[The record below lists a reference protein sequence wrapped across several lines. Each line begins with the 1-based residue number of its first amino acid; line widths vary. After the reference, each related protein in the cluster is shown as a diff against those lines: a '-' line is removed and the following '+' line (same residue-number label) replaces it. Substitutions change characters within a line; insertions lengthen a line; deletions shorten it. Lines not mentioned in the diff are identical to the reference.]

1 MENDPLKLYNKKTFI
16 KLFES
21 SNDSSDK
28 LYKNTLLDFGD
39 EFAKKNIEETNI
51 ESNIKEYTHNSL
63 LNRISMEDYYLFPP
77 KAESLL
83 IMEDGNLKEKQE
95 PEKLNE
101 EETEFLQ
108 KINKL
113 NYLTFSP
120 FGESFFP
127 HKFNEKNIKE
137 KNNKDN
143 SNNNLEKNK
152 KEEKMLDILD
162 FDYEHYLLNNDLLF
176 NISMGYID
184 ITKLKKENIVS
195 NDYLINKK
203 EKINQE
209 EKKMRI
215 MAKIKEENPTKS
227 EFKCEV
233 PFKQNLYDRLQN
245 FAYRYRNEEFFMK
258 MISEFN
264 SEMSIITKLEK
275 NSEKNRLLLKWE
287 SEFKDKQIKYNFLM
301 QKKER
306 MEKKEIKLQKEKEQE
321 LYLEQKKIDEQQKIL
336 ESELNKLR
344 NKVKKRNSLNSN
356 QRQGIKSIESSS
368 SYTNKYNSVNNTEK
382 NTKHKKKLRT
392 VSSQRNKD
400 GIKSER
406 INKNNNK
413 KNETNFENFFYKV

>member
-233 PFKQNLYDRLQN
+233 PFKQNLYERLQN

-264 SEMSIITKLEK
+264 NEMSIITKLEK

-321 LYLEQKKIDEQQKIL
+321 LYLEQKKMDEQQKIL

-382 NTKHKKKLRT
+382 NAKHKKKLRT

-413 KNETNFENFFYKV
+413 KK

>member
-209 EKKMRI
+209 EKKMRM

-233 PFKQNLYDRLQN
+233 PFKQNLYERLQN

-264 SEMSIITKLEK
+264 SDMSIITELEK

-321 LYLEQKKIDEQQKIL
+321 LYLEQKKMDEQQKIL

-382 NTKHKKKLRT
+382 ITKHKKKLRT

-413 KNETNFENFFYKV
+413 KK

>member
-227 EFKCEV
+227 EFKYEV
-233 PFKQNLYDRLQN
+233 PFKQNLYERLQN

-321 LYLEQKKIDEQQKIL
+321 LYLEQKKMDEQQKIL

-368 SYTNKYNSVNNTEK
+368 SYTNKHNSVNNTEK

-392 VSSQRNKD
+392 DSSQRNKD

-413 KNETNFENFFYKV
+413 KK

>member
-321 LYLEQKKIDEQQKIL
+321 LYLEQKKMDEQQKIL

-382 NTKHKKKLRT
+382 ITKHKKKLRT

-413 KNETNFENFFYKV
+413 KK

>member
-1 MENDPLKLYNKKTFI
+1 MKE
-16 KLFES
+16 
-21 SNDSSDK
+21 
-28 LYKNTLLDFGD
+28 
-39 EFAKKNIEETNI
+39 
-51 ESNIKEYTHNSL
+51 NIKEYTHNSL

-143 SNNNLEKNK
+143 SNNNLEINK

-203 EKINQE
+203 EKINQN

-227 EFKCEV
+227 EFKYEV
-233 PFKQNLYDRLQN
+233 PFKQNLYERLQN

-321 LYLEQKKIDEQQKIL
+321 LYLEQKKMDEQQKIL

-413 KNETNFENFFYKV
+413 KK

>member
-1 MENDPLKLYNKKTFI
+1 MENDPLKLYNKKTYI

-21 SNDSSDK
+21 SNDSNDK

-39 EFAKKNIEETNI
+39 EFAKKNIDETNT

-63 LNRISMEDYYLFPP
+63 INRISMEDYYLFPP
-77 KAESLL
+77 KVESLL

-101 EETEFLQ
+101 NETEFLQ
-108 KINKL
+108 KINQL

-127 HKFNEKNIKE
+127 HKKE
-137 KNNKDN
+137 KN
-143 SNNNLEKNK
+143 SNNSSNSDNNIEKNK

-162 FDYEHYLLNNDLLF
+162 FDYENYLLNNDLLF

-184 ITKLKKENIVS
+184 IKKLKKENIVT
-195 NDYLINKK
+195 NDFLTNKK

-209 EKKMRI
+209 EKKTRI
-215 MAKIKEENPTKS
+215 MAKIKKENPTKPQY
-227 EFKCEV
+227 KYEV
-233 PFKQNLYDRLQN
+233 PFKQNLFDQLQN
-245 FAYRYRNEEFFMK
+245 FAYRYKNEEFFMK
-258 MISEFN
+258 MINEFN
-264 SEMSIITKLEK
+264 TDMSVMTKLEK

-287 SEFKDKQIKYNFLM
+287 NEFKEKRIKYNLYL

-321 LYLEQKKIDEQQKIL
+321 LYIEQKKIDEQQKIL

-344 NKVKKRNSLNSN
+344 NKVKKRNLLNSQ
-356 QRQGIKSIESSS
+356 QRHGIKSVESSS
-368 SYTNKYNSVNNTEK
+368 SCTNKYKSINGTEK

-392 VSSQRNKD
+392 VSSKGNKD
-400 GIKSER
+400 GIQNER
-406 INKNNNK
+406 INKNNK
-413 KNETNFENFFYKV
+413 KNKNEF

>member
-176 NISMGYID
+176 NISMGFID

-215 MAKIKEENPTKS
+215 MAKIKEKNPTKS

-264 SEMSIITKLEK
+264 SDMSIITELEK

-321 LYLEQKKIDEQQKIL
+321 LYLEQKKMDEQQKIL

-413 KNETNFENFFYKV
+413 KK

>member
-1 MENDPLKLYNKKTFI
+1 MENDPLKSYNKKTFI

-21 SNDSSDK
+21 INDSNDK

-39 EFAKKNIEETNI
+39 EFDKKIDETNT
-51 ESNIKEYTHNSL
+51 ELNIKEYTHNSL

-101 EETEFLQ
+101 NETEFLQ

-127 HKFNEKNIKE
+127 HKFKKQKEKE
-137 KNNKDN
+137 KNTNG
-143 SNNNLEKNK
+143 NLEKNK
-152 KEEKMLDILD
+152 KEEKMINILD
-162 FDYEHYLLNNDLLF
+162 FDYENYLLNNDLLF

-184 ITKLKKENIVS
+184 IKKLKKENIVS
-195 NDYLINKK
+195 NDFLTNKK

-209 EKKMRI
+209 EKKTRI
-215 MAKIKEENPTKS
+215 MAKIKQENPNKP
-227 EFKCEV
+227 EFKYEV

-245 FAYRYRNEEFFMK
+245 FAYRYKNEEFFTK
-258 MISEFN
+258 TISEFN
-264 SEMSIITKLEK
+264 NDMSVITELEK
-275 NSEKNRLLLKWE
+275 NSEKNHLLLKWE
-287 SEFKDKQIKYNFLM
+287 SEFKEKQIEYNFFL

-321 LYLEQKKIDEQQKIL
+321 LYIEQKKIDEQQKIL
-336 ESELNKLR
+336 QSELNKLR
-344 NKVKKRNSLNSN
+344 NKVIKRNSLNSH
-356 QRQGIKSIESSS
+356 QRQGVKSVESSS
-368 SYTNKYNSVNNTEK
+368 SNTNKYKSINGTEK
-382 NTKHKKKLRT
+382 NSKHKRKLRT
-392 VSSQRNKD
+392 VSSKGNKD
-400 GIKSER
+400 GIKTDK
-406 INKNNNK
+406 INKNNQK
-413 KNETNFENFFYKV
+413 K

>member
-227 EFKCEV
+227 EFKYEV
-233 PFKQNLYDRLQN
+233 PFKQNLYERLQN

-264 SEMSIITKLEK
+264 NEMSIITKLEK

-287 SEFKDKQIKYNFLM
+287 SEFKDKKIKYNFLM

-321 LYLEQKKIDEQQKIL
+321 LYLEQKKMDEQQKIL

-368 SYTNKYNSVNNTEK
+368 SYTNKYNSVNNIEK

-413 KNETNFENFFYKV
+413 KK

>member
-233 PFKQNLYDRLQN
+233 PFKQNLYERLQN

-264 SEMSIITKLEK
+264 NEMSIITKLEK

-321 LYLEQKKIDEQQKIL
+321 LYLEQKKMDEQQKIL

-368 SYTNKYNSVNNTEK
+368 SYTNKYNSVNNNEK

-413 KNETNFENFFYKV
+413 KK